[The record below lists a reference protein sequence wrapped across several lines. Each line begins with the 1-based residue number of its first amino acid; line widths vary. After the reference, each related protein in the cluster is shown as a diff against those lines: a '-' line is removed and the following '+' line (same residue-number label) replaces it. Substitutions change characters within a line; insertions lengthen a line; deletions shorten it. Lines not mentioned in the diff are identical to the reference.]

1 MFHTLAIHF
10 QSLDFLGARYY
21 DSVNDGYDGNNN
33 ATDSLLIQ
41 NNRYVGND
49 AMSAATNDDI
59 TDTPVFI

>member
-33 ATDSLLIQ
+33 ATDSLCVPLSLA
-41 NNRYVGND
+41 RV
-49 AMSAATNDDI
+49 AE
-59 TDTPVFI
+59 TPWAW